1 MSRIEKPPAAAT
13 VPASLRTHAEI
24 RASFAAQGGRTRIE
38 RLFET
43 GGWRLRHPYPHE
55 GCEAVILNTG
65 GGLTAD
71 DRVTLAFTACAGTD
85 VTLTTQAAEKIYRG
99 ATAAEL
105 TTAIHIET
113 GARLEYL
120 PQETILFE
128 GARLRRRLEID
139 MAPEATALFAE
150 SVVFG
155 RLARGEISTH
165 GAFQDSWRV
174 RRGGKLVF
182 AEETRLEGGIGA
194 LLDRP
199 AIGKGARAAA
209 LLLYLGAQAEAQLA
223 EVRGAL
229 DPFADRVE
237 VGVSAFNGL
246 LVARLA
252 AVSPEALRAAMLAAL
267 GPLRGRGPPRVW
279 H

>member
-1 MSRIEKPPAAAT
+1 MSRIEKPAAT
-13 VPASLRTHAEI
+13 TSVPASLRTHAEI

-43 GGWRLRHPYPHE
+43 GGWRLRHPYPHD

-71 DRVTLAFTACAGTD
+71 DSVALAFTAYAGAD

-99 ATAAEL
+99 GAAAEL
-105 TTAIHIET
+105 ATAIHIEA

-128 GARLRRRLEID
+128 GARLRRRLEVD
-139 MAPEATALFAE
+139 MADEATALFAE

-155 RLARGEISTH
+155 RLARGETSMQ
-165 GAFQDSWRV
+165 GAFHDSWRI

-209 LLLYLGAQAEAQLA
+209 LLLFLGPKAEAQLA
-223 EVRGAL
+223 EVRNAL
-229 DPFADRVE
+229 DPFADRIE
-237 VGVSAFNGL
+237 AGVSAFNGL

-252 AVSPEALRAAMLAAL
+252 AASPEALRVAMLAAL
-267 GPLRGRGPPRVW
+267 VPLRGRGPPRVW